1 MALPVHQ
8 THEAGD
14 GRRNLPLDLP
24 EFRIARAEERSTTWS
39 VPWSDLMMIM
49 FILFLVLFVFSLRE
63 KDRLLLGHRTQ
74 TSIFMTA
81 GSPEQ
86 LQMQSLFELIRERL
100 IGYERDLNIAFL
112 DDASIVITLFG
123 ANTSEDSSADLSARL
138 NENSRLLL
146 TKVGQVVGLAQGR
159 VVITGFAEDYAA
171 SGTDTDRAKSW
182 EISAVRAAGIAQHL
196 VHEVGLDAGLLVIQ
210 ATGADLPLSPRL
222 LDLDNRK
229 QRWAEIRLL
238 PDRLLP

>member
-1 MALPVHQ
+1 MSVHQ
-8 THEAGD
+8 PHEAGD
-14 GRRNLPLDLP
+14 GRRNLPLGLP

-63 KDRLLLGHRTQ
+63 KDRLLPGHRTQ

-100 IGYERDLNIAFL
+100 IGYERDLNVAFL

-123 ANTSEDSSADLSARL
+123 VSTFGDSSARL
-138 NENSRLLL
+138 NEDSRLLL

-196 VHEVGLDAGLLVIQ
+196 VHEAGLDAGLLVIQ